1 MRDTPIS
8 LDRANLLHPKVRQ
21 EVIETIESLEAT
33 FPAGTKIRIVQ
44 GLRTIEE
51 QDALYAKGRTTP
63 GPRVTNARGGKS
75 YHNYG
80 LAIDYVIMEGTAINW
95 NHPRNKEVVAA
106 FKSKG
111 WKWGGDFK
119 SIVDKPHFEKSFG
132 YTVSQLYAKYLKG
145 AYVDI

>member
-1 MRDTPIS
+1 MRDKIS
-8 LDRANLLHPKVRQ
+8 HDRALLLHPKVRF
-21 EVIETIESLEAT
+21 EVINIINYLESAW
-33 FPAGTKIRIVQ
+33 PANTKVRIVQ

-51 QDALYAKGRTTP
+51 QNTLYAKGRTTP
-63 GPRVTNARGGKS
+63 GPKVTNARGGKS

-80 LAIDYVIMEGTAINW
+80 LAIDYVIMVDGAIDW
-95 NHPRNKEVVAA
+95 EHPLNKEVIAA

-111 WKWGGDFK
+111 WKWGGEFK

-132 YTVSQLYAKYLKG
+132 FTVSHLYSKYQQG

>member
-1 MRDTPIS
+1 MRDAIS
-8 LDRANLLHPKVRQ
+8 IPRVALLHPKVRA
-21 EVIETIESLEAT
+21 EVVSIVDYLESAW
-33 FPAGTKIRIVQ
+33 PAGTKLRIVQ
-44 GLRTIEE
+44 GLRTIED
-51 QDALYAKGRTTP
+51 QNALYAKGRTTT
-63 GPRVTNARGGKS
+63 GPKVTNAKGGKS

-80 LAIDYVIMEGTAINW
+80 LAIDYVVMVGTAIHW
-95 NHPRNKEVVAA
+95 EHPLNKEVIAA

-145 AYVDI
+145 AYVEL